1 MPTVDEI
8 LDQIQLRGVE
18 AALEYTKR
26 FDGIMLTTEE
36 IVFDPT
42 TATAPKLPP
51 EEVSALSFARDNICR
66 FHEATRPQD
75 ITITPQPGITLGE
88 RYVPLGRVGIY
99 VPNGG
104 YPLVSSLLMQV
115 IPAQVAGV
123 KDIVVAIAPKDG
135 LALDSR
141 WLFALQMLGVR
152 QVLRLGGAQAVA
164 SMAYGLKGFPPVD
177 MITGPGNRFVT
188 EAKQEVF
195 RRGLCG
201 IDLIAG
207 PSEVLVIISD
217 PSLAEN
223 AAYDLL
229 AQAEHADDAKGI
241 MVTWRPEV
249 KSAVETIVAQETRRY
264 EKPLGQ
270 IELHL
275 VDSPIQAVSLANRVA
290 PEHLGLM
297 GDEAEALENQ
307 IRTAGA
313 LFVGPYSGQA
323 LGDYTAGP
331 SHVLPTGGSGRFL
344 SGLTTRTFMRR
355 MSVIHTTDDLPE
367 NYLVHTQKLAHL
379 EGLHY
384 HEKSM
389 RVRHYAREDNPS

>member
-1 MPTVDEI
+1 MPTVNEI
-8 LDQIQLRGVE
+8 LDQIQLRGIE
-18 AALEYTKR
+18 AALEYTNR
-26 FDGIMLTTEE
+26 FDGISLTADD
-36 IVFDPT
+36 IVWDPT
-42 TATAPKLPP
+42 TVATPNLPS
-51 EEVSALSFARDNICR
+51 EEMAALSFARDNIWQ

-75 ITITPQPGITLGE
+75 MTITPQPGITLGE

-123 KDIVVAIAPKDG
+123 TDIVVAIAPKGG
-135 LALDSR
+135 LELEPR
-141 WLFALQMLGVR
+141 WLFALHMLGVR
-152 QVLRLGGAQAVA
+152 HVLRLGGAQAIA
-164 SMAYGLKGFPPVD
+164 SLAYGLERFPPVD

-217 PSLAEN
+217 ADLAAN

-229 AQAEHADDAKGI
+229 AQAEHAHDAKGI
-241 MVTWRPEV
+241 LVTWHPEV
-249 KSAVETIVAQETRRY
+249 KTAVETILTKETSQHQ
-264 EKPLGQ
+264 KPLGQ
-270 IELHL
+270 IEIHL
-275 VDSPIQAVSLANRVA
+275 VESPIHAVSLANQKA

-297 GDEAEALENQ
+297 GDEAETLEHD

-355 MSVIHTTDDLPE
+355 MSVIHTTNDLPE
-367 NYLVHTQKLAHL
+367 RYLTHTQQLAHL

-389 RVRHYAREDNPS
+389 RVRHEAKKGTPS

>member
-1 MPTVDEI
+1 MPTVNEI
-8 LDQIQLRGVE
+8 LDQIQLRGIE
-18 AALEYTKR
+18 AALEYTQS
-26 FDGIMLTTEE
+26 FDGVLLTADD
-36 IVFDPT
+36 IVWDPT
-42 TATAPKLPP
+42 VVTPPRLPP
-51 EEVSALSFARDNICR
+51 EEMAALTFARDNIWR
-66 FHEATRPQD
+66 FHEATRPQNM
-75 ITITPQPGITLGE
+75 TVTPHPGITLGE
-88 RYVPLGRVGIY
+88 RYVPLQRVGIY

-123 KDIVVAIAPKDG
+123 KDIVVAIAPKGG
-135 LALDSR
+135 LELEPR
-141 WLFALQMLGVR
+141 WLFALHMLGVR
-152 QVLRLGGAQAVA
+152 QVLRLGGAQAIA
-164 SMAYGLKGFPPVD
+164 SLAYGLQRFPPVD

-201 IDLIAG
+201 IDLTAG

-217 PSLAEN
+217 PNLATN

-229 AQAEHADDAKGI
+229 AQAEHAHDAKGI
-241 MVTWRPEV
+241 MVTWCPEV
-249 KSAVETIVAQETRRY
+249 KSAVETIVIQETSQHQ
-264 EKPLGQ
+264 KPLGQ
-270 IELHL
+270 IEFHL
-275 VDSPIQAVSLANRVA
+275 VDSPIQAVSLANQVA

-297 GDEAEALENQ
+297 GDEAEALENE

-331 SHVLPTGGSGRFL
+331 SHVLPTGGSARFL

-367 NYLVHTQKLAHL
+367 NYLTHTQQLAHL

-389 RVRHYAREDNPS
+389 KVRHYAREGNQS